1 VPARGEDLVCPL
13 DFRYGR
19 PEARRLFTRRARLD
33 RWLSVEAALA
43 EASAEAGLFP
53 ESDARAIRR
62 AAEGGRVTVAR
73 VDALERET
81 RHDIMALTRALSER
95 AGPAGRWVH
104 FGATSNDILDTA
116 LGLELKASVG
126 LLRPG
131 LTALLSALHQQAWE
145 HRGTAMVA
153 RTHGQQA
160 VPFTFGYKLTGF
172 LMEFLRHRD
181 RLDQMGPRLSVG
193 KIAGAVGT
201 GAGFGDRA
209 EAIEAGTLAR
219 LGLGREEAPSQLV
232 GRDRLAEFL
241 GWTALVASSCDRL
254 ATEVRNLQRTEIAE
268 VQEPFDESA
277 QVGSSTMAQKRNP
290 INAENV
296 SSLARYLR
304 SLPGV
309 ALENMVQWHE
319 RDLANS
325 ANERFLVPH
334 GVLLLDDMLARL
346 TRIVVGLRVDRDR
359 MRENLSRG
367 QGATMAEAL
376 MLALTER
383 GVPRATAHEWL
394 RGLTRGLGPEAV
406 VPLSRRAARDRHVR
420 EFLGPKEVGE
430 LLDPARY
437 VEASRA
443 KTERILTMLRGRLD

>member
-1 VPARGEDLVCPL
+1 MPAPGEDLVCPL

-19 PEARRLFTRRARLD
+19 AEARALFTRRARLD

-43 EASAEAGLFP
+43 EASAEAGLF
-53 ESDARAIRR
+53 SGSAARTIRR
-62 AAEGGRVTVAR
+62 AAEGGRVRVAR

-81 RHDIMALTRALSER
+81 RHDIMALTRALAER
-95 AGPAGRWVH
+95 CGPAGRWVH

-116 LGLELKASVG
+116 LGLELKASAG
-126 LLRPG
+126 LLRSS
-131 LTALLSALHQQAWE
+131 LSRLVSALFRQAWE

-181 RLDQMGPRLSVG
+181 RLDQMRPRIEVG
-193 KIAGAVGT
+193 KVAGAVGT

-209 EAIEAGTLAR
+209 EAIESGTLKR
-219 LGLGREEAPSQLV
+219 LGLGREEAPTQLV

-241 GWTALVASSCDRL
+241 AWTALAASSCDRL
-254 ATEVRNLQRTEIAE
+254 ATEVRNLQRTEIGE
-268 VQEPFDESA
+268 VREPFEESS

-290 INAENV
+290 VNAENV
-296 SSLARYLR
+296 SSLARFLR

-334 GVLLLDDMLARL
+334 AVLLLDDMLGRL
-346 TRIVVGLRVDRDR
+346 TRIVEGLQVDRDR
-359 MRENLSRG
+359 MQQNLARG
-367 QGATMAEAL
+367 QGSTMAEAL

-383 GVPRATAHEWL
+383 GLPRASAHELL

-406 VPLSRRAARDRHVR
+406 APLARRAARDPQVR
-420 EFLGPKEVGE
+420 RYFSPAEVKRV
-430 LLDPARY
+430 LDPSRY
-437 VEASRA
+437 VEASRE
-443 KTERILTMLRGRLD
+443 KTERLLSGLRGSLD

>member
-1 VPARGEDLVCPL
+1 MQAPGEDLVCPL

-43 EASAEAGLFP
+43 EASAAAGLFP
-53 ESDARAIRR
+53 GSEARAIRK
-62 AAEGGRVTVAR
+62 AAESRRVSVAR

-81 RHDIMALTRALSER
+81 RHDIMALTRALAER
-95 AGPAGRWVH
+95 CGPAGRWVH

-116 LGLELKASVG
+116 LGLELKGSVE
-126 LLRPG
+126 LLRSN
-131 LTALLSALHQQAWE
+131 LSSLLSALYRQAWE
-145 HRGTAMVA
+145 HRATAMVA

-172 LMEFLRHRD
+172 LLEFLRHRE
-181 RLDQMGPRLSVG
+181 RLDEMAPRLAVG
-193 KIAGAVGT
+193 KVAGAVGT
-201 GAGFGDRA
+201 GAGFGERA
-209 EAIEAGTLAR
+209 EAIESGTLTR
-219 LGLGREEAPSQLV
+219 LGLGREEAPTQLV

-241 GWTALVASSCDRL
+241 GWAALAASSCDRL
-254 ATEVRNLQRTEIAE
+254 ATEVRNLQRTELAE

-325 ANERFLVPH
+325 ANERFLLPH

-346 TRIVVGLRVDRDR
+346 TRIIGGLKVDRDR
-359 MRENLSRG
+359 MQENLARG
-367 QGATMAEAL
+367 QGSTMAEAL

-383 GVPRATAHEWL
+383 GLPRASAHELL
-394 RGLTRGLGPEAV
+394 RGLTRGLRPAAV
-406 VPLSRRAARDRHVR
+406 VPLARRAARDPQVR
-420 EFLGPKEVGE
+420 RFLPPEAVKS

-437 VEASRA
+437 VEASRV
-443 KTERILTMLRGRLD
+443 KTERILTGLRGRFD